1 MLVLILFSAAKMSAQ
16 FRLGAEIGM
25 NVSSLAIIANS
36 HNVDV
41 TGGVSV
47 DYLFKNGVMLQSGL
61 SYSSKGASGLW
72 DRYNYSSVL
81 RHANIHLGYLE
92 IPLMVG
98 YRIPLM
104 EKVHLVPSFGTYF
117 AYGVVGSG
125 DLDIIISD
133 ESGSTRPAETWDNPF
148 EDFKK
153 GGRVNTEIKAFDRF
167 DSGLRFGL
175 SGEISD
181 FVISFAY
188 DLGLKKVWPGF
199 DTPSYKTSTHKMKN
213 RTASIS
219 VGYKFS
225 L

>member
-1 MLVLILFSAAKMSAQ
+1 MKTKFYIMLVLILFSAAKMSAQ

-47 DYLFKNGVMLQSGL
+47 D
-61 SYSSKGASGLW
+61 YSSKGASGLW

-104 EKVHLVPSFGTYF
+104 EKVHLVPSIGTYF
-117 AYGVVGSG
+117 ACGVVGSG
-125 DLDIIISD
+125 DLDIIVSD

-148 EDFKK
+148 KDFKK
-153 GGRVNTEIKAFDRF
+153 EGFVDTEIKAFDRF

-188 DLGLKKVWPGF
+188 DLGLKKVWSGF